1 MTGASVV
8 PLSICVQSIQFDPS
22 SGVGHFVVIND
33 EAKSLEAVAWSAGNG
48 WWVVTG
54 GIR

>member
-8 PLSICVQSIQFDPS
+8 PLSICIQSVQLDPS

-33 EAKSLEAVAWSAGNG
+33 ECKSVANG
-48 WWVVTG
+48 WLRGLATVG
-54 GIR
+54 GW